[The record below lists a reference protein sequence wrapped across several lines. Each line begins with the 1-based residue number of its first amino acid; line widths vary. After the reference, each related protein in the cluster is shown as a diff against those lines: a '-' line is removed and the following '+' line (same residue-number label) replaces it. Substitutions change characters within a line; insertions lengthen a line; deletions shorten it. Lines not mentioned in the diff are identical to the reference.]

1 MQLKLLT
8 NRNLYC
14 FDHEM
19 IRFGSVQIRNINY
32 YIGLCWY
39 VMVSTLLCQLLIQM
53 YNLHPSIW
61 CLSDPSRLGGSIKK
75 KKSYHVT
82 FKSWLKYL
90 VATQSLKTKRC
101 WSDMA
106 PLSLR
111 WIQKTQHQRLI
122 YYYILF
128 SKSVR
133 KVWEKEPSK
142 MNKKR
147 RNNQTHVPVKLSTN
161 ENVPWMIAL
170 SCTKYLNTF
179 RIQGIH
185 ARKMQVFRNIENK
198 LS

>member
-1 MQLKLLT
+1 
-8 NRNLYC
+8 
-14 FDHEM
+14 M
-19 IRFGSVQIRNINY
+19 IRFGSLKFRSINH

-39 VMVSTLLCQLLIQM
+39 VMVSTLLVNCWSRCTTCSTA
-53 YNLHPSIW
+53 PG
-61 CLSDPSRLGGSIKK
+61 CLSDPSRLGGSKKK
-75 KKSYHVT
+75 KKSYQVT
-82 FKSWLKYL
+82 FRSWLKCL
-90 VATQSLKTKRC
+90 LATLSLKTKRC

-106 PLSLR
+106 PLSLHC
-111 WIQKTQHQRLI
+111 IQKTQHQRLI

-133 KVWEKEPSK
+133 KVCEKEPSK

-147 RNNQTHVPVKLSTN
+147 RNNQTHVSVKLSTN

-179 RIQGIH
+179 RIHGIH
-185 ARKMQVFRNIENK
+185 AKKTQVFRNIENK